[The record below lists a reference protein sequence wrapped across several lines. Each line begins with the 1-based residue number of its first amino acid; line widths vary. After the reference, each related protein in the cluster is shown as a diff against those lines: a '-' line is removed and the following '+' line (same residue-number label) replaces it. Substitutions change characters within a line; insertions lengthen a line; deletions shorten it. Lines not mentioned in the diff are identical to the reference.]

1 MKNLKREKSFSFGSA
16 LHLKGTPH
24 NAIKSCE
31 SFYIFLFMSGSTQ
44 LANNIKLNLL
54 SYFSSLTNLCQL
66 FQWYTFL
73 VVKNDLDV

>member
-31 SFYIFLFMSGSTQ
+31 SFYIFLFNSG
-44 LANNIKLNLL
+44 
-54 SYFSSLTNLCQL
+54 
-66 FQWYTFL
+66 
-73 VVKNDLDV
+73 